1 MMKSFRSVVCTAAL
15 LALVTAPLLAAPGP
29 GKATPRSDRD
39 DHDGRIKHVFVI
51 VLENE
56 GFDVTFGPNS
66 KAPFLSET
74 LTSEGVLLNQ
84 YFGTGHVSLDNYVA
98 MISGQ
103 AATPQTRADCVTYA
117 DFIQTGLTPDGQAI
131 GTGCVYP
138 ASIKTLVDQLNAKG
152 KTWRGYMEDMGNDP
166 TREAATCGH
175 PALNTVDHTQAA
187 EAPSVAVPLG
197 DQYASRHDPF
207 VYFHSIID
215 SPDCGT
221 HVVNLNALAQDLAK
235 ESSTPNFVFITPN
248 LCNDG
253 HDAPCKNGQPGG
265 LVSADAFLQKIVP
278 QIMASEA
285 YQEDGLLIITFDEAG
300 LDVTPN
306 PSGPGIVIAAQGLFC
321 CNEQPGPN
329 LGPFPQSAVL
339 APGVTLSFQSYGGDR
354 TGAVLLSKF
363 VKPGTVSN
371 TPFNHYSML
380 KTLEDIFDTDEH
392 LGFAAQPGLV
402 GFFGC
407 VTSDIATKDSDQF
420 GHCDNR

>member
-1 MMKSFRSVVCTAAL
+1 MMKLFQRAVCTAAL
-15 LALVTAPLLAAPGP
+15 FAMAAAPLLAAPGP

-39 DHDGRIKHVFVI
+39 DRRIKHVFVI

-66 KAPFLSET
+66 KAPFLSKT
-74 LTSEGVLLNQ
+74 LTSQGVLLDQ

-138 ASIKTLVDQLNAKG
+138 SSIKTLPDQLTAKG

-166 TREAATCGH
+166 AREAATCGH
-175 PALNTVDHTQAA
+175 PDLNTIDHTQAA
-187 EAPSVAVPLG
+187 EAPSAAVPLG

-215 SPDCGT
+215 SPDCGS
-221 HVVNLNALAQDLAK
+221 HVVNLSTLPQDLAK

-248 LCNDG
+248 LCDDG

-265 LVSADAFLQKIVP
+265 LVSADAFLQKWVP
-278 QIMASEA
+278 LIMASEA
-285 YQEDGLLIITFDEAG
+285 YREDGLIIITFDEAG

-306 PSGPGIVIAAQGLFC
+306 PNGPGIVVEAPGMFC

-339 APGVTLSFQSYGGDR
+339 APGVTLTFQNYGGDR
-354 TGAVLLSKF
+354 TGAVLLSNF
-363 VKPGTVSN
+363 VKPGTVSE

-380 KTLEDIFDTDEH
+380 KTIEDIFDTDEH

-407 VTSDIATKDSDQF
+407 VTSDIATKDSSQF
-420 GHCDNR
+420 GHCDAH